1 MMKIKVDSHT
11 LEEKQGEWKI
21 VPANTTFEVYDLET
35 ESWSVDAFEMV
46 EIETTTIRGN
56 RVATLY
62 ISPDQLKRVIGAIT

>member
-46 EIETTTIRGN
+46 EIETTTIRG
-56 RVATLY
+56 VLLGQ
-62 ISPDQLKRVIGAIT
+62 SPEGVKNGL